1 METLDQLVQ
10 RLKIDVKHPALAD
23 SELESA
29 TYILIRHAYS
39 EYNYIAQEMET
50 QFGEHSEEMKLLKGN
65 PALYDPGLHEIG
77 KMQAESNQDHVNK
90 VNFKVVFVSPMQ
102 RTLQTCIHLFKNHP
116 NKKDIRFV
124 VLPIIREVLETAN
137 DIALDFEHIVEKY
150 SPDKEICQ
158 GLHFDFSMNMLH
170 GQPQLW
176 QIFTLANLQK
186 QKDLILSLK
195 VDDTGKV
202 NYQEVILERLKVHE
216 PRYENHK
223 DLYARA
229 KVIKQFLRE
238 YITANPLDA
247 AKKEKYGIISHSRII
262 ATMTATGHREED
274 DELIDYVWF
283 KNCEMRPY
291 HAY

>member
-1 METLDQLVQ
+1 MEQVSDLIT
-10 RLKIDVKHPALAD
+10 RLNIPLRHPPLKEED
-23 SELESA
+23 LKSA

-39 EYNYIAQEMET
+39 EYNHIAQEIET
-50 QFGEHSEEMKLLKGN
+50 KYGEHSEEKKALKGN
-65 PALYDPGLHEIG
+65 PEMYDPGLHAIG
-77 KMQAESNQDHVNK
+77 KMQAESNSEHVNPI
-90 VNFKVVFVSPMQ
+90 NFKVVFVSPMQ

-124 VLPIIREVLETAN
+124 VLPIIREVLETSN
-137 DIALDFEHIVEKY
+137 DIALDIDVIVEKY
-150 SPDKEICQ
+150 APGQPITEGI
-158 GLHFDFSMNMLH
+158 HFDFSMNMLH
-170 GQPQLW
+170 GQPNLW

-195 VDDTGKV
+195 VDDSGKA
-202 NYQEVILERLKVHE
+202 NHQEVILSRLVLHE

-238 YITANPLDA
+238 YITANPLNHE
-247 AKKEKYGIISHSRII
+247 KQEKYGIISHSRII

-283 KNCEMRPY
+283 QNCEMRPY
-291 HAY
+291 HSY